1 MIVVAWVVSRPSTAH
16 TALKMPQAARVPPDA
31 EDRWTMTVLPSTPH
45 FLSLSPMVKPVT
57 PSSFW
62 PPATMPGRVITGAA
76 VPRSFETQL
85 LKYGAPRH
93 SAGAAGAS
101 ARAARSLQQKG

>member
-1 MIVVAWVVSRPSTAH
+1 MIVVAWVVSRPSAAH
-16 TALKMPQAARVPPDA
+16 TASKMPQAARVP

-45 FLSLSPMVKPVT
+45 LLSLSPMVKPVM
-57 PSSFW
+57 PSKFW

-85 LKYGAPRH
+85 LIVG
-93 SAGAAGAS
+93 GAS
-101 ARAARSLQQKG
+101 GRDSARGESRGVATL

>member
-1 MIVVAWVVSRPSTAH
+1 MVVVAWVVSRPPAAH
-16 TALKMPQAARVPPDA
+16 TAVKMPQAARVPPDA

-62 PPATMPGRVITGAA
+62 PPATMPGCVITGAA
-76 VPRSFETQL
+76 VPRSPETQL
-85 LKYGAPRH
+85 LKYGASGTH
-93 SAGAAGAS
+93 GSSAI
-101 ARAARSLQQKG
+101 LQSG

>member
-1 MIVVAWVVSRPSTAH
+1 MIVVAWVVSRPSAAH
-16 TALKMPQAARVPPDA
+16 TASKTPHAARVP

-45 FLSLSPMVKPVT
+45 LLSLSPMVKPVM
-57 PSSFW
+57 PSKFW

-85 LKYGAPRH
+85 LKYGASGTH
-93 SAGAAGAS
+93 GSFSILHWG
-101 ARAARSLQQKG
+101 

>member
-1 MIVVAWVVSRPSTAH
+1 MIVVAWVVSRPSAAH
-16 TALKMPQAARVPPDA
+16 TAFKMPQAARVPPDA

-62 PPATMPGRVITGAA
+62 PPATTAA
-76 VPRSFETQL
+76 MSL
-85 LKYGAPRH
+85 AL
-93 SAGAAGAS
+93 
-101 ARAARSLQQKG
+101 AARYKKCLSEL

>member
-1 MIVVAWVVSRPSTAH
+1 MVVVAWVVSRPSAAH
-16 TALKMPQAARVPPDA
+16 TAVKMPQAARVP

-45 FLSLSPMVKPVT
+45 LLSLSPRVKPVT

-62 PPATMPGRVITGAA
+62 PPATMPGCVITGAA

-85 LKYGAPRH
+85 LKNGSPPTQ
-93 SAGAAGAS
+93 AGLKVAENSRAGV
-101 ARAARSLQQKG
+101 